1 LDKVEDKSHETSSS
15 SIGSKKLVAVVPLL
29 LTAERESFLCLSN
42 GFSQMS
48 SISQS
53 VLMALTVTFNKF
65 ASSNVNAVHKK
76 EGKRAAAATTAKAA
90 SRAADIGRRGVL
102 LSTVVGVYSVND
114 SRIELLKSTKNTT
127 SCFALPF

>member
-1 LDKVEDKSHETSSS
+1 
-15 SIGSKKLVAVVPLL
+15 
-29 LTAERESFLCLSN
+29 
-42 GFSQMS
+42 MS

-76 EGKRAAAATTAKAA
+76 EGKRAAKAA

-114 SRIELLKSTKNTT
+114 SRTELLKSTKNTT
-127 SCFALPF
+127 SCFALPFLPFLAARGMPYLSSSLES

>member
-1 LDKVEDKSHETSSS
+1 
-15 SIGSKKLVAVVPLL
+15 VPLL
-29 LTAERESFLCLSN
+29 LTAEREREFVCLSN

-76 EGKRAAAATTAKAA
+76 ESKRAAAATTAKAA